1 MSIDFHTS
9 SISGQALIEAVVVIP
24 LLMVCAAGMVD
35 VGIVARDRIA
45 ISHAATVAADSGD
58 DTDVTA
64 SLPASL
70 HHVRIHRTVRAVEI
84 VGQSS
89 PTVFARFGG
98 VRVSSRVALIPPQDG
113 EA

>member
-1 MSIDFHTS
+1 MSNAFHMS

-24 LLMVCAAGMVD
+24 LLIVCAAGMVD

-45 ISHAATVAADSGD
+45 ISHAATVAAVAAGD
-58 DTDVTA
+58 IDVAA

-70 HHVRIHRTVRAVEI
+70 QHVRIHRTASAVEI
-84 VGQSS
+84 SGQSS
-89 PTVFARFGG
+89 PAIFARFGG
-98 VRVSSRVALIPPQDG
+98 VRVSSRVALLPPQDG